1 MTSVPTAGIWAV
13 LGTKTRSESLAELSM
28 GRSRIALA
36 KLATVIKSPSS
47 AA

>member
-1 MTSVPTAGIWAV
+1 MATKVRSASLAV
-13 LGTKTRSESLAELSM
+13 LAK

-36 KLATVIKSPSS
+36 KLATVIRSPSS